1 MIKRFAQCLREYKWT
16 ALVSPVC
23 MIGEVAMEVTIP
35 LVMADLYDYG
45 IAMSNMTVVWQ
56 KALQLLLCAL
66 ASLLFGCLSADYA
79 SKAATG
85 FARNLRHDMYYRVQD
100 FSFSNIDKFS
110 SASIVTRLTSDAA
123 TIQMAFQM
131 MIRMAIRC
139 PMMLILATVSSLR
152 ISPKLSTVYFIAI
165 PLLALVLLGIIPLVF
180 RIFDR
185 VFKTYDR
192 LNTVVQENVHGIRV
206 VKSFVREDKEV
217 SKFEAISLN
226 ELFSG
231 EHISAEEYKGK
242 AEENISKLYKEKQIA
257 NLKPIKYLFSTCS
270 NVTLLVAVI
279 ELAVGFIGNFFD
291 PIILKVM
298 LLNAS
303 VWIMLFLISV
313 GKLTYDKKK
322 LKNLKHS
329 GTCIDSE
336 IKDIIPASWIRVG
349 NYICCRIVCGFIYEG
364 KEYKAVS
371 NYYVLTPF
379 QRKEDLY
386 ANVFIEQNNPTK
398 YSIELFQESR

>member
-1 MIKRFAQCLREYKWT
+1 MDQKKIGAFIAQCRKEKSLTQIQLAELLDITNQAVSKWENGRGMPD
-16 ALVSPVC
+16 V
-23 MIGEVAMEVTIP
+23 
-35 LVMADLYDYG
+35 
-45 IAMSNMTVVWQ
+45 
-56 KALQLLLCAL
+56 
-66 ASLLFGCLSADYA
+66 SLLQPLC
-79 SKAATG
+79 
-85 FARNLRHDMYYRVQD
+85 
-100 FSFSNIDKFS
+100 
-110 SASIVTRLTSDAA
+110 DA
-123 TIQMAFQM
+123 
-131 MIRMAIRC
+131 
-139 PMMLILATVSSLR
+139 
-152 ISPKLSTVYFIAI
+152 
-165 PLLALVLLGIIPLVF
+165 LG
-180 RIFDR
+180 
-185 VFKTYDR
+185 
-192 LNTVVQENVHGIRV
+192 
-206 VKSFVREDKEV
+206 
-217 SKFEAISLN
+217 ISLN

-257 NLKPIKYLFSTCS
+257 NLKPIKYLFSICS

-279 ELAVGFIGNFFD
+279 ELAVGFIGNFFN
-291 PIILKVM
+291 PTILEVM

-303 VWIMLFLISV
+303 VWIILFLISV

-349 NYICCRIVCGFIYEG
+349 NYISCRIVCGFIYED

-386 ANVFIEQNNPTK
+386 ANVFIEQNNPIK
-398 YSIELFQESR
+398 YSIELFQEGR

>member
-1 MIKRFAQCLREYKWT
+1 MDQKKIGAFIAQCRKEKSLTQIQLAELLDITNQAVSKWENGRGMPD
-16 ALVSPVC
+16 V
-23 MIGEVAMEVTIP
+23 
-35 LVMADLYDYG
+35 
-45 IAMSNMTVVWQ
+45 
-56 KALQLLLCAL
+56 
-66 ASLLFGCLSADYA
+66 SLLQPLC
-79 SKAATG
+79 
-85 FARNLRHDMYYRVQD
+85 
-100 FSFSNIDKFS
+100 
-110 SASIVTRLTSDAA
+110 DA
-123 TIQMAFQM
+123 
-131 MIRMAIRC
+131 
-139 PMMLILATVSSLR
+139 
-152 ISPKLSTVYFIAI
+152 
-165 PLLALVLLGIIPLVF
+165 LG
-180 RIFDR
+180 
-185 VFKTYDR
+185 
-192 LNTVVQENVHGIRV
+192 
-206 VKSFVREDKEV
+206 
-217 SKFEAISLN
+217 ISLN

-279 ELAVGFIGNFFD
+279 ELAVGFIGNFFN
-291 PIILKVM
+291 PTILKVM

-329 GTCIDSE
+329 GFCIDSE
-336 IKDIIPASWIRVG
+336 IKDIIPASWITVG

-379 QRKEDLY
+379 HRKEDLY
-386 ANVFIEQNNPTK
+386 ANVFIEQNNPIAFLISPMGLPLAAIWLLGKVQDLK
-398 YSIELFQESR
+398 YTIQDRVYG